1 MSASRIFTVLAA
13 ACLVVSFALATLIPP
28 LMPLGQVLVD
38 ADHHLL
44 TVMQAEISMHLSP
57 SAWADIASPCLER
70 PSWLPPAMLGIV
82 FGGLALSTRP
92 KRPSPTK
99 RRRSN

>member
-44 TVMQAEISMHLSP
+44 TVMQAEISMHLSAWRSAPDPNDPARP
-57 SAWADIASPCLER
+57 SAAAATEGV
-70 PSWLPPAMLGIV
+70 LPQP
-82 FGGLALSTRP
+82 
-92 KRPSPTK
+92 
-99 RRRSN
+99 